1 MPEGSEP
8 AAGGPVPPSTP
19 PQDQSA
25 GIEVISPDQIF
36 AETDTQTPVQ
46 PGTWTQRAGMRLA
59 AGVGSLGA
67 LVTLII
73 VVRWLWLSSGVPY
86 PTISSSLKPDDVDAL
101 LKNYKTLHD
110 EAFQSA
116 TQMFDAIV
124 VKALLPVFTSILGYI
139 FGARTGADSNS
150 Q

>member
-8 AAGGPVPPSTP
+8 TGAGAAPPKSP
-19 PQDQSA
+19 PQEQSS
-25 GIEVISPDQIF
+25 GIELVSPEQIF
-36 AETDTQTPVQ
+36 AETDTQTPVH

-73 VVRWLWLSSGVPY
+73 VVRWIWLSSGIPN
-86 PTISSSLKPDDVDAL
+86 PTISPSLTPENVDAL
-101 LKNYKTLHD
+101 LKNYKALHD
-110 EAFQSA
+110 QAFQSA
-116 TQMFDAIV
+116 SQMFDTVV

-139 FGARTGADSNS
+139 FGARSTSDSN
-150 Q
+150 QQ

>member
-8 AAGGPVPPSTP
+8 AAGGSVPPNTP
-19 PQDQSA
+19 PQDQSP
-25 GIEVISPDQIF
+25 GIELVSPEQIF

-67 LVTLII
+67 VVTLAILT
-73 VVRWLWLSSGVPY
+73 RWIWTSWGIPN
-86 PTISSSLKPDDVDAL
+86 PTISSSLKAEDVDAL

-116 TQMFDAIV
+116 SQMFDAIV

-139 FGARTGADSNS
+139 FGARSTSDSNS